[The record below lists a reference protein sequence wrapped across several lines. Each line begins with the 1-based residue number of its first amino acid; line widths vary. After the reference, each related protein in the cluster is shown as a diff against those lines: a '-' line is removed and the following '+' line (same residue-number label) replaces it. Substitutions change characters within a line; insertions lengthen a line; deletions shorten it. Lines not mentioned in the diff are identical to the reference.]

1 MLTVGDFYNFLY
13 GFIRGFNDEFIAKK
27 LITRVEKTLE

>member
-27 LITRVEKTLE
+27 LITIAKNLLE